1 MEDKINAVIIILLRV
16 GDLQTYLVII
26 IMNIIFTVMCNIL
39 WYFLSDSELSLESSV
54 NLLI

>member
-16 GDLQTYLVII
+16 GDFQTYLVII